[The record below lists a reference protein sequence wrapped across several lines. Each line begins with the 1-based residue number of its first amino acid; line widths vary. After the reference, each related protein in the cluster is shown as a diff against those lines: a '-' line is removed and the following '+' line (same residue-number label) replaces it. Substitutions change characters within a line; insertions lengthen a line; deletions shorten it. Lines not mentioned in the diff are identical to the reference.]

1 MAVYKFTD
9 SIANGRPL
17 PMFTASQQ
25 LKRDFTF
32 VNDTVGVFLA
42 ALDHTPQCCG
52 EVYNAG
58 LGEPVSLGM
67 LVEYLEEEL
76 NGTAVSVSV
85 RISLPFSTT
94 WEGLVS
100 HVIMSL

>member
-9 SIANGRPL
+9 SIANKRPI
-17 PMFTASQQ
+17 PMFTASQA

-58 LGEPVSLGM
+58 LGEPESLPT
-67 LVEYLEEEL
+67 LVKLLEEEL
-76 NGTAVSVSV
+76 NSTAHTVSETEC
-85 RISLPFSTT
+85 FQTF
-94 WEGLVS
+94 
-100 HVIMSL
+100 